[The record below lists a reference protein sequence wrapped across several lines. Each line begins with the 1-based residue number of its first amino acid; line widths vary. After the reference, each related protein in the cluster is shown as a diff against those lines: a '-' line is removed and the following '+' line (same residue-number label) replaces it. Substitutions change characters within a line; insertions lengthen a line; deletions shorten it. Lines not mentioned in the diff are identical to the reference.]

1 MASVTEFRN
10 EVTAALQAHV
20 PIVIVES
27 YEWERVEGMLCGI
40 TRKEGITYLKATAE
54 RGLRLFDT
62 EKKRFTSDDPLIADQ
77 HDWSIDNIVR
87 WVRDELEGDVL
98 LHIEDFHHNF
108 QGDELAPGNHL
119 DAGTQPHTASWAYV
133 GYWRELAR
141 MKPARGKTVLISGAT
156 QMAFGDLEKEVVSIK
171 LDLPEVKELRAIYD
185 RVLRQQGFD
194 SCDDE
199 ERDRV
204 VEAARGLTVMEAQ
217 TAFALAGLNN
227 DRKLDKDA
235 IPMIIRQKRSLLQN
249 SGGLLDYFEPKV
261 KIDDVGGLKNLKM
274 WLEDRKEALTPAAR
288 EFGIEAPKGL
298 MLLGVP
304 GCGKS
309 LTAKAIASMWGYPLV
324 RFDLSKVFGS
334 YVGQT
339 ESQMRK
345 ALDVA
350 EAVAPCIL
358 WIDEI
363 EKGMAGAGGDGNTD
377 SGVTARTFGILL
389 TWMQEKTSPVFV
401 VATSNRVQNLPAEA
415 IRKGRFDEIFFVD
428 LPSAPIREEI
438 LMKKIESIG
447 ADSGTDVSTID
458 LGRIADETALFSGA
472 ELEQLVKD
480 SLFLAYKDGA
490 RPLTTEDLL
499 TVSKRTYPLAITMRE
514 DISALRKFAHNRAQ
528 PADGEDIVTSA
539 EDIPDEENPF
549 GE

>member
-1 MASVTEFRN
+1 MASVNEFKN
-10 EVTAALQAHV
+10 EMKAALKAHV

-27 YEWERVEGMLCGI
+27 YEWERVEGLLCAI
-40 TRKEGITYLKATAE
+40 TRKEDITYLKATAE

-62 EKKRFTSDDPLIADQ
+62 DKKRFTSDHPMIADQ

-108 QGDELAPGNHL
+108 QGEELAPGNHL
-119 DAGTQPHTASWAYV
+119 DAGAAPHTMSWAYV

-171 LDLPEVKELRAIYD
+171 LDLPEVKELGLIYN
-185 RVLRQQGFD
+185 RVVRQQGFED
-194 SCDDE
+194 CDEDE
-199 ERDRV
+199 RNRV

-227 DRKLDKDA
+227 DSKLDTNA
-235 IPMIIRQKRSLLQN
+235 IPIIIRQKRSLLRN
-249 SGGLLDYFEPKV
+249 SGGLLDYFEPNV
-261 KIDDVGGLKNLKM
+261 KIDDVGGLNNLKK

-288 EFGIEAPKGL
+288 AFGIEPPKGL

-363 EKGMAGAGGDGNTD
+363 EKGMAGAGGDGSTD

-389 TWMQEKTSPVFV
+389 TWMQEKKSPVFV

-428 LPSAPIREEI
+428 LPSADIREEI
-438 LMKKIESIG
+438 LSKKIESIG

-458 LGRIADETALFSGA
+458 LSSIAEETVLFSGA

-480 SLFLAYKDGA
+480 SLFLAYKDGP
-490 RPLTTEDLL
+490 RPLNTGDLL
-499 TVSKRTYPLAITMRE
+499 AVSKRTYPLAITMRE

>member
-10 EVTAALQAHV
+10 EITAALQAHV

-108 QGDELAPGNHL
+108 QGEELVPGNHL

-235 IPMIIRQKRSLLQN
+235 IPMIIRQKRSLLRN

-447 ADSGTDVSTID
+447 AVSGTDVSTID

-490 RPLTTEDLL
+490 RSLTTEDLL

>member
-1 MASVTEFRN
+1 MANVTDFKN

-27 YEWERVEGMLCGI
+27 YEWERVEGILGNI

-54 RGLRLFDT
+54 RGLRLYDA

-77 HDWSIDNIVR
+77 HDWTIDNIVR

-108 QGDELAPGNHL
+108 QGEELAPGNHL

-171 LDLPEVKELRAIYD
+171 LDLPEVKQLRTIYD

-389 TWMQEKTSPVFV
+389 TWMQEKTCPVFV

-428 LPSAPIREEI
+428 LPSASIREEI

-447 ADSGTDVSTID
+447 ADSRTDVSSIN
-458 LGRIADETALFSGA
+458 LGKIAEETSLFSGA

-490 RPLTTEDLL
+490 RPLTTDDLL

>member
-1 MASVTEFRN
+1 M
-10 EVTAALQAHV
+10 
-20 PIVIVES
+20 
-27 YEWERVEGMLCGI
+27 
-40 TRKEGITYLKATAE
+40 
-54 RGLRLFDT
+54 
-62 EKKRFTSDDPLIADQ
+62 
-77 HDWSIDNIVR
+77 
-87 WVRDELEGDVL
+87 
-98 LHIEDFHHNF
+98 
-108 QGDELAPGNHL
+108 
-119 DAGTQPHTASWAYV
+119 
-133 GYWRELAR
+133 
-141 MKPARGKTVLISGAT
+141 
-156 QMAFGDLEKEVVSIK
+156 
-171 LDLPEVKELRAIYD
+171 PEVKELELIYK
-185 RVLRQQGFD
+185 RVVRQQGFEM
-194 SCDDE
+194 CEEDE
-199 ERDRV
+199 RNRV

-227 DRKLDKDA
+227 DGKLDQDA

-249 SGGLLDYFEPKV
+249 SGGLLDYFEPNV

-274 WLEDRKEALTPAAR
+274 WLEDRKEALTPTASLR
-288 EFGIEAPKGL
+288 HRGTKGL

-363 EKGMAGAGGDGNTD
+363 EKGMAGAGGDGSTD

-389 TWMQEKTSPVFV
+389 TWMQEKKSPVFV

-428 LPSAPIREEI
+428 LPSADIREEI
-438 LMKKIESIG
+438 LSKKIESIG

-458 LGRIADETALFSGA
+458 LGRIAEETFCSRVPNLNSWSKTRFSSLTRTGTSA
-472 ELEQLVKD
+472 EHQRLAH
-480 SLFLAYKDGA
+480 SLQANL
-490 RPLTTEDLL
+490 
-499 TVSKRTYPLAITMRE
+499 PLAITMRE

>member
-1 MASVTEFRN
+1 MASVHEFRN
-10 EVTAALQAHV
+10 EITAALQAHV

-40 TRKEGITYLKATAE
+40 TRKEGIIYLKATAE
-54 RGLRLFDT
+54 RGLRLFDK

-108 QGDELAPGNHL
+108 QGEELVPGNHL

-171 LDLPEVKELRAIYD
+171 LDLPEVRELRAIYD
-185 RVLRQQGFD
+185 RVLRQQGFEP
-194 SCDDE
+194 CGDE

-227 DRKLDKDA
+227 ERRLDIDA
-235 IPMIIRQKRSLLQN
+235 IPMIIRQKRSLLKN
-249 SGGLLDYFEPKV
+249 SGGLLDYFEPQV

-428 LPSAPIREEI
+428 LPSASIREEI
-438 LMKKIESIG
+438 LIKKIESIG
-447 ADSGTDVSTID
+447 AESGTLVSNIDV
-458 LGRIADETALFSGA
+458 GRIADETALFSGA

-490 RPLTTEDLL
+490 RALNTEDLL

-528 PADGEDIVTSA
+528 PADGENIVASA
-539 EDIPDEENPF
+539 EDIPDEQNPF

>member
-1 MASVTEFRN
+1 MASVPEFKD
-10 EVTAALQAHV
+10 EVTAALKAHV

-27 YEWERVEGMLCGI
+27 YEWERVERLLCGI
-40 TRKEGITYLKATAE
+40 TRKEGITYLKVTAE

-62 EKKRFTSDDPLIADQ
+62 DKKRFTSDDPMIADQ

-87 WVRDELEGDVL
+87 WVRDELEGNVL

-108 QGDELAPGNHL
+108 QGEELTPGNHL

-141 MKPARGKTVLISGAT
+141 MKPTRGKTVLISGAT

-171 LDLPEVKELRAIYD
+171 LDLPEVKELRVIYD

-194 SCDDE
+194 SCDDD
-199 ERDRV
+199 ERNRV

-217 TAFALAGLNN
+217 TAFALAGLSN

-261 KIDDVGGLKNLKM
+261 KIGDVGGLNNLKM
-274 WLEDRKEALTPAAR
+274 WLEDRREALTPAAR
-288 EFGIEAPKGL
+288 KFGIEAPKGL

-428 LPSAPIREEI
+428 LPSAAIREEI
-438 LMKKIESIG
+438 LLKKIESIG
-447 ADSGTDVSTID
+447 SDSGTDASTIN
-458 LGRIADETALFSGA
+458 LEKIADETALFSGA

-480 SLFLAYKDGA
+480 SLFLAYKDGT
-490 RPLTTEDLL
+490 RPLTTEDLV

>member
-10 EVTAALQAHV
+10 EVSAALQAHV

-108 QGDELAPGNHL
+108 QGEELVPGNHL

-428 LPSAPIREEI
+428 LPSASIREEI

-490 RPLTTEDLL
+490 RPLATEDLL

>member
-1 MASVTEFRN
+1 MASVSDFKDEM
-10 EVTAALQAHV
+10 TAALKAHV

-27 YEWERVEGMLCGI
+27 YEWERVEGLLCGI
-40 TRKEGITYLKATAE
+40 TRKENITYLKATAE

-62 EKKRFTSDDPLIADQ
+62 EKKRFTSDHPMIADQ

-87 WVRDELEGDVL
+87 WVRDELEGEVL

-108 QGDELAPGNHL
+108 QGEELAPGNHL
-119 DAGTQPHTASWAYV
+119 DAGMAPHTMSWAYV

-171 LDLPEVKELRAIYD
+171 LDLPEVKELELIYK
-185 RVLRQQGFD
+185 RVVRQQGFAM
-194 SCDDE
+194 CEEDE
-199 ERDRV
+199 KNRV

-227 DRKLDKDA
+227 DGKLDKNA

-249 SGGLLDYFEPKV
+249 SGGLLDYFEPNV

-274 WLEDRKEALTPAAR
+274 WLEDRKEALTPTAR
-288 EFGIEAPKGL
+288 AFGIEAPKGL

-363 EKGMAGAGGDGNTD
+363 EKGMAGAGGDGSTD

-389 TWMQEKTSPVFV
+389 TWMQEKKSPVFV

-428 LPSAPIREEI
+428 LPSADIREEI
-438 LMKKIESIG
+438 LSKKIESIG
-447 ADSGTDVSTID
+447 ADSGTDVSAID
-458 LGRIADETALFSGA
+458 LGRIADETVLFSGA

-490 RPLTTEDLL
+490 RPLNTDDLL
-499 TVSKRTYPLAITMRE
+499 AVSKRTYPLAITMRE

-528 PADGEDIVTSA
+528 PADGEDIATSA